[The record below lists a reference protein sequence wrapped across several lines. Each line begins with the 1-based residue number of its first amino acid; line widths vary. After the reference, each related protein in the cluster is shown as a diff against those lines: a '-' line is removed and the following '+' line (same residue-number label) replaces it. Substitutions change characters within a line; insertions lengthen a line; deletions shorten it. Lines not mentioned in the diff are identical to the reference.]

1 MTIQKNDHLQND
13 PCIRI
18 IKEEPVKTNQ
28 EFKQV
33 FYIDKCRWKDAI
45 MTFSSVEERAFE
57 IITRKL
63 GVEPSRVYSCAKLV
77 EDLGADSLDMVDLVM
92 EFEDRFDIDIDD
104 STMENIHTVKDI
116 VDFLI
121 TRVSTHD

>member
-1 MTIQKNDHLQND
+1 
-13 PCIRI
+13 
-18 IKEEPVKTNQ
+18 
-28 EFKQV
+28 
-33 FYIDKCRWKDAI
+33 